1 MFCHH
6 LSRTEIH
13 ITKQPSGASPNGRKY
28 KYSSMETNPTATVRA
43 LTLQGGETALC
54 GAFLFDAACSDLRG
68 MSPSC
73 CGSSPY
79 PCRSLAYR
87 NYFVDKNIILKCRD
101 FVKDDTKGAV
111 SSFHPLNLIFNHAI
125 QILFIV
131 FLRFLIF
138 FRLKMLNSCIENG
151 HDFLIVTQRQ
161 MIFPGTFFKPCTVR
175 RFKFYTCR
183 FKDIEQL

>member
-13 ITKQPSGASPNGRKY
+13 ITKQPSGAYPNGRKY

-87 NYFVDKNIILKCRD
+87 NYFVYIVIISIPTD
-101 FVKDDTKGAV
+101 FVNYGTKKRAV
-111 SSFHPLNLIFNHAI
+111 AHATAPSTVNDNRYINHFRKGGRPGRPPNQQLTMCFAGRRACAPYGLCCFKINLQN
-125 QILFIV
+125 
-131 FLRFLIF
+131 
-138 FRLKMLNSCIENG
+138 
-151 HDFLIVTQRQ
+151 
-161 MIFPGTFFKPCTVR
+161 
-175 RFKFYTCR
+175 
-183 FKDIEQL
+183 

>member
-13 ITKQPSGASPNGRKY
+13 ITKQPSGAYPNGRKY

-87 NYFVDKNIILKCRD
+87 NYFVYIVIISIPTD
-101 FVKDDTKGAV
+101 FVNYGTKKKSCCPCNSSVNGQLTADCSYLFSFGRIICFGPV
-111 SSFHPLNLIFNHAI
+111 SALSGTSTSLKLM
-125 QILFIV
+125 
-131 FLRFLIF
+131 LRVWMVWLHTC
-138 FRLKMLNSCIENG
+138 SCRWKKPRMVMG
-151 HDFLIVTQRQ
+151 TQLYSSS
-161 MIFPGTFFKPCTVR
+161 G
-175 RFKFYTCR
+175 
-183 FKDIEQL
+183 

>member
-13 ITKQPSGASPNGRKY
+13 ITKQPSGAYPNGRKY

-87 NYFVDKNIILKCRD
+87 NYSVDTHTIAICRD
-101 FVKDDTKGAV
+101 FVKDETEKRLLHRQQPSSTVNVTPSHLLSFGRMICFGPV
-111 SSFHPLNLIFNHAI
+111 SALSGTSTSLKLM
-125 QILFIV
+125 
-131 FLRFLIF
+131 LRVWMVWLHTCSC
-138 FRLKMLNSCIENG
+138 RCRKPKMVMG
-151 HDFLIVTQRQ
+151 TQ
-161 MIFPGTFFKPCTVR
+161 
-175 RFKFYTCR
+175 
-183 FKDIEQL
+183 L

>member
-13 ITKQPSGASPNGRKY
+13 ITKQPSGAYPNGRKY
-28 KYSSMETNPTATVRA
+28 KYSSMETNPTATVRV

-87 NYFVDKNIILKCRD
+87 NYFVYIVIISIPTD
-101 FVKDDTKGAV
+101 FVNYGTKKELLPMQQLRQLSTVNGNRYINRFRRGDRPGRPPNQQLTMCFAGRRACAPYGLCC
-111 SSFHPLNLIFNHAI
+111 FKINLQN
-125 QILFIV
+125 
-131 FLRFLIF
+131 
-138 FRLKMLNSCIENG
+138 
-151 HDFLIVTQRQ
+151 
-161 MIFPGTFFKPCTVR
+161 
-175 RFKFYTCR
+175 
-183 FKDIEQL
+183 